1 MDPLLVLHDCVLG
14 LCVFG
19 LSGGILLSLGL
30 LLLSLNGGSSRL
42 LRAETS
48 LPRGSSRSTFTIDL
62 DLAEVFNV
70 CILDLEELLWVLNGL
85 VDRWVEEVRAI
96 AKVSVDLFQSGVEE
110 FHSVDDFS
118 LATLQLCNLLVEVNF
133 KLVD

>member
-1 MDPLLVLHDCVLG
+1 MDLLLVLHNSVLG

-19 LSGGILLSLGL
+19 LRGGILLSLSL
-30 LLLSLNGGSSRL
+30 LLLSLNGGSSCL
-42 LRAETS
+42 LRAETT
-48 LPRGSSRSTFTIDL
+48 LPRGSSGSAFTVDL

-70 CILDLEELLWVLNGL
+70 CILDFEELLWVLNGL

-96 AKVSVDLFQSGVEE
+96 AKVSVYLFQSRVEE

-118 LATLQLCNLLVEVNF
+118 LATLQLGNLFVEVNF
-133 KLVD
+133 ELVD

>member
-1 MDPLLVLHDCVLG
+1 LDPLLVLHDCVLG

-19 LSGGILLSLGL
+19 LSGGILLSLSL
-30 LLLSLNGGSSRL
+30 LLLSLNGSGSRL
-42 LRAETS
+42 LRAETA
-48 LPRGSSRSTFTIDL
+48 LPRGSSGSAFTVDL

-96 AKVSVDLFQSGVEE
+96 AKVSVDLFQSRVEE
-110 FHSVDDFS
+110 FHSVDNFS
-118 LATLQLCNLLVEVNF
+118 LATLQLCNLFVEVNF
-133 KLVD
+133 ELMN

>member
-19 LSGGILLSLGL
+19 LRGGILLSLSL

-42 LRAETS
+42 LRAETA
-48 LPRGSSRSTFTIDL
+48 LPRGSSGSAFTVKL

-96 AKVSVDLFQSGVEE
+96 AKVSVDLFQSRVEE

-118 LATLQLCNLLVEVNF
+118 LATLQLGNLFVEVNF
-133 KLVD
+133 ELVD

>member
-1 MDPLLVLHDCVLG
+1 MDPLLVLHDSVLG

-19 LSGGILLSLGL
+19 LSGGILLSLSL

-42 LRAETS
+42 FRAETA
-48 LPRGSSRSTFTIDL
+48 LPRGSSGSAFTVKL

-96 AKVSVDLFQSGVEE
+96 AKVSVDLFQSRVEE

-118 LATLQLCNLLVEVNF
+118 LATLQLGNLFVEVNF
-133 KLVD
+133 ELVD